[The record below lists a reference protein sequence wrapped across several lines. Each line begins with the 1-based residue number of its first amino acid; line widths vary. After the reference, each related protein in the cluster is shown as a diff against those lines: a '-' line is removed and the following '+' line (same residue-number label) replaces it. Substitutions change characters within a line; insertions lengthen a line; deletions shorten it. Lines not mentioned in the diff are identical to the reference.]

1 MVRVMRFDTVSLTGL
16 WVALAACFLGCYFA
30 ACNIALKTF
39 SRSRLSELLEERN
52 ASDRLEPFTQRA
64 PRLMLMTAMVR
75 TSMVLVVLLATL
87 SVVEQ
92 AMVGS
97 TRLLHYVVALVLG
110 GIQVSIFCV
119 AIPLSWARYHP
130 EELLAW
136 SMPVL
141 QLSYRLTL
149 PMVSFLH
156 LLDPLVRRISGASE
170 NPQEEADRAS
180 EEVLSVV
187 EEHESSGSVD
197 EDQRQMIEAVFDL
210 NNTSAGEI
218 MTPRTEVVGI
228 DVHASL
234 EEIRKNVLEHGHS
247 RIPVYE
253 ETIDQIVGILYAK
266 DLIKHLGE
274 APGSAFSLSKTMR
287 QALLVPESKSVRDL
301 LAEFK
306 TRKVHIAIVLDE
318 YGGTAGLVTIEDIL
332 EELVG
337 DIQDEYEHTEEPPA
351 VTKIDHSTAEV
362 DARIH
367 IDDLN
372 DELGLELPEDED
384 YDTLG
389 GFVFSTLGHIPQV
402 GERFDFQDVAFTV
415 TEAERTKVKRVRVE
429 LPERNGDAG
438 ADTTAGDSSGK

>member
-1 MVRVMRFDTVSLTGL
+1 
-16 WVALAACFLGCYFA
+16 
-30 ACNIALKTF
+30 
-39 SRSRLSELLEERN
+39 
-52 ASDRLEPFTQRA
+52 
-64 PRLMLMTAMVR
+64 
-75 TSMVLVVLLATL
+75 
-87 SVVEQ
+87 
-92 AMVGS
+92 
-97 TRLLHYVVALVLG
+97 
-110 GIQVSIFCV
+110 
-119 AIPLSWARYHP
+119 
-130 EELLAW
+130 
-136 SMPVL
+136 MPVL